1 MTEKTLPTVIAVVGP
16 TAIGK
21 TSLGIALAKKLGGEV
36 ISGDSRQ
43 VYRGLTIG
51 TGKVTAG
58 EMEGVPH
65 YLIDVADLEVQFTA
79 HEYVHR
85 GREAI
90 SDIFS
95 RGKTPII
102 VGGTG
107 MYIDALVGRI
117 ALARVEPNKELR
129 KELEVLPLENL
140 QDKLRELDPERFK
153 TIDTKNP
160 RRLVRA
166 IEIAMTEHSE
176 TEPVEPLYNVRWIG
190 LALPREELQKRI
202 VNRLHQRLAEGMLEE
217 AVNLHA
223 HGLSYERME
232 ELGLEYRYM
241 ARHLQGRISFDEM
254 IQALELEIYKYS
266 KRQMTW
272 FKKNKE
278 IEWFDATHPELALAL
293 FS

>member
-1 MTEKTLPTVIAVVGP
+1 MTEKTLPSVIAVVGP

-36 ISGDSRQ
+36 VSGDSRQ

-51 TGKVTAG
+51 TGKVTPD
-58 EMEGVPH
+58 EMDGVPH
-65 YLIDVADLEVQFTA
+65 HLIDVVDPAIQFTA
-79 HEYVHR
+79 QDFVHQ

-90 SDIFS
+90 ENILK

-107 MYIDALVGRI
+107 MYIDALIGRI
-117 ALARVEPNKELR
+117 SLARVEPNKELR
-129 KELEVLPLENL
+129 KELEALPLENL
-140 QDKLRELDPERFK
+140 QARLSELDPKRFES
-153 TIDTKNP
+153 IDSKNP

-166 IEIAMTEHSE
+166 IEIAMSEHSE
-176 TEPVEPLYNVRWIG
+176 TEPAEPLYNVRWIG
-190 LALPREELQKRI
+190 LALPREELKKRI
-202 VNRLHQRLAEGMLEE
+202 VNRLHQRLSEGMLEE
-217 AVNLHA
+217 AVHLHEQ
-223 HGLSYERME
+223 GVTYERME

-241 ARHLQGRISFDEM
+241 ARHLQGKISFDEM

-272 FKKNKE
+272 FKKNKD
-278 IEWFDATHPELALAL
+278 IEWFDANHPELALEVV
-293 FS
+293 S

>member
-36 ISGDSRQ
+36 VSGDSRQ

-51 TGKVTAG
+51 TGKVTVE

-65 YLIDVADLEVQFTA
+65 YLIDVADPEVQFTA

-166 IEIAMTEHSE
+166 IEIAMTEHTE
-176 TEPVEPLYNVRWIG
+176 TGPIEPLYNVRWIG
-190 LALPREELQKRI
+190 LSLPREELQKRI

-217 AVNLHA
+217 AINLHA
-223 HGLSYERME
+223 RGLSYERME

-278 IEWFDATHPELALAL
+278 IEWFDATHPELVLEAV
-293 FS
+293 S